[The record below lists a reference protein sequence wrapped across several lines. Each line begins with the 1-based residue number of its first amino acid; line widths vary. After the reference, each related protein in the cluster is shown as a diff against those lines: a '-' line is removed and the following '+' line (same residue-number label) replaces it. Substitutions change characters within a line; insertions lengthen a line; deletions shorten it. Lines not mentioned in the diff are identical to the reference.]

1 MCFCHSISQ
10 TESKTCD
17 QTDFGQWWR
26 ACSSGPTA
34 WRFLLA
40 PVHVSM
46 YEAMHNLSIH
56 KVRTIVHVYL
66 KINCNIHSIL
76 IYTILSFKEFIALM
90 STCLSRGAF
99 YNNPKMSVDKEKA
112 FDIPSYV
119 LDYIMNGQWWLDGD
133 DLYHS
138 CISMP
143 TLLIWGRHDKFV
155 SLAEEEAMNKVR
167 NKPQNLRL
175 N

>member
-56 KVRTIVHVYL
+56 KVRTIVYVYL
-66 KINCNIHSIL
+66 KINCSIHSIL
-76 IYTILSFKEFIALM
+76 IYTISFKECIA
-90 STCLSRGAF
+90 A
-99 YNNPKMSVDKEKA
+99 
-112 FDIPSYV
+112 
-119 LDYIMNGQWWLDGD
+119 
-133 DLYHS
+133 
-138 CISMP
+138 
-143 TLLIWGRHDKFV
+143 LINV
-155 SLAEEEAMNKVR
+155 SLS
-167 NKPQNLRL
+167 L
-175 N
+175 